1 MAEGEHMSRPVHFE
15 IHGDDPAKA
24 AAFYRE
30 VFGWQVSRWGDQD
43 YWLFETGDGPGIDGA
58 SAPTQEHRQKVVL
71 TMEADDLASAVERA
85 RRAGGTVLLDE
96 APIPGVG
103 WLAQVLD
110 PNGVLFG
117 IMQPDENAS

>member
-1 MAEGEHMSRPVHFE
+1 MAEEERMSRPVHFE
-15 IHGDDPAKA
+15 IHGEDPVKA
-24 AAFYRE
+24 ADFYRE

-43 YWLFETGDGPGIDGA
+43 YWLFETGEGPGIDGA
-58 SAPTQEHRQKVVL
+58 SAPKQKHGQKVVL
-71 TMEADDLASAVERA
+71 TVETNDLAEAVERA
-85 RRAGGTVLLDE
+85 RAAGGRVLLDR

-117 IMQPDENAS
+117 IMQDDEHAS